1 MRRNLNYLKDS
12 SFLLKLDNEFNK
24 TYQAKINVLDLEEA
38 PVESIEGK
46 VLPGSTITIDGNSSV
61 RRTCSITFLAEDT
74 NNDLTDI
81 DNLLSINK
89 KIEILI
95 GIKNNIDR
103 VHYDDIIW
111 FPQGIYVIIQPS
123 ISQNANG
130 CLITLSCKDKMCLL
144 NGERGG
150 NLPTSVTFHEYDQEI
165 GSVEVESEE
174 KLFDLVTAG
183 QINEYTVYWYNE
195 EITVHN
201 EDEDINEII
210 YRPIYKMQNKQSGFK
225 DVQPNII
232 GTKIQLPQRIY
243 DIIYTLVCN
252 YGYEDEERI
261 YVNDLPLEMKQ
272 IVHQKTKV
280 GKKEKKI
287 DNPTLYFKEDGANCT
302 YTLTPPPEG
311 EDGQR
316 EFFTGDDIGYVYTD
330 FTYPG
335 ELVSNIGDNVCTIL
349 DKIKNTLSNYEYF
362 YDIDGNFVF
371 QEIQNYLNNAYD
383 PTDEYRLDEN
393 RKVYI
398 NDSLTPYNKIAIIND
413 SNYMVEY
420 NSNTRVAYTF
430 NEDTGLITS
439 YSNTLSYS
447 NLKNDFH
454 IQGKNDN
461 KDVIHYHL
469 VIKRKPKNFNTYK
482 VIYLS
487 DGRIRLKTDADSGYV
502 LYTPEDWR
510 AELYLQGMQAQKEQ
524 RRPDV
529 YQQELLDLFDDIY
542 DFQAKKF
549 KGDLINHPNSLKYF
563 FDYLEPLSGL
573 GDSSVDVIKTKI
585 HSYQQDGIKRLYNVD
600 IPDQVIIDKN
610 MDSVSKEILIEQ
622 LESQGQKYVELDND
636 IYSKITIGT
645 YCYTAQETAQELLY
659 QHTNYNETIV
669 LQAVPIYYLEPNT
682 RISVYNQKAGIY
694 GDYVIKSISLPI
706 DAGSIMTINAIR
718 ARERI

>member
-12 SFLLKLDNEFNK
+12 SFLLKLDNEFNR
-24 TYQAKINVLDLEEA
+24 TYQVKINVLDLEEA

-74 NNDLTDI
+74 VNDLTDI

-123 ISQNANG
+123 ITQNVSG

-165 GSVEVESEE
+165 GEMRVESEDE
-174 KLFDLVTAG
+174 LYYLVSIN
-183 QINEYTVYWYNE
+183 QINEYTVYQYIE
-195 EITVHN
+195 EIL
-201 EDEDINEII
+201 DEDNEGAI
-210 YRPIYKMQNKQSGFK
+210 RHEQVYKMQNKQKGFIS
-225 DVQPNII
+225 VSSSVI
-232 GTKIQLPQRIY
+232 GTKIAIPQCIY
-243 DIIYTLVCN
+243 DIVYTLVCN
-252 YGYEDEERI
+252 YGHEDEERI

-272 IVHQKTKV
+272 IVHQKTKDS
-280 GKKEKKI
+280 KEN
-287 DNPTLYFKEDGANCT
+287 NPSLYFKEENGSCM
-302 YTLTPPPEG
+302 YTLSAPPEG
-311 EDGQR
+311 QEDGQR
-316 EFFTGDDIGYVYTD
+316 EFLTGDDVGYVYTD

-335 ELVSNIGDNVCTIL
+335 KLISNIGDNVCTIL
-349 DKIKNTLSNYEYF
+349 DKIKNTLGNYEYF
-362 YDIDGNFVF
+362 YDTDGNFVF
-371 QEIQNYLNNAYD
+371 QEIQNYLNTAYD

-393 RKVYI
+393 RKVYM
-398 NDSLTPYNKIAIIND
+398 NDSLTQYNKLAVIND

-420 NSNTRVAYTF
+420 NSNTRVTYVF

-454 IQGKNDN
+454 IWGKNDN

-469 VIKRKPKNFNTYK
+469 VIKRKPQNFNTYE
-482 VIYLS
+482 VVYLD
-487 DGRIRLKTDADSGYV
+487 DGKIRLKTEDDPSSIIRS
-502 LYTPEDWR
+502 YTPEDQR
-510 AELYLQGMQAQKEQ
+510 AELYLQGLQAKKEQ
-524 RRPDV
+524 RRPDI

-542 DFQAKKF
+542 NFQEKKF
-549 KGDLINHPNSLKYF
+549 KADLVNHPNGLKYF

-573 GDSSVDVIKTKI
+573 GESSVDVIKTKI
-585 HSYQQDGIKRLYNVD
+585 HSYQQDKIKRLYNVD
-600 IPDQVIIDKN
+600 IPDYILINSN
-610 MDSVSKEILIEQ
+610 MDLISKEILINQ
-622 LESQGQKYVELDND
+622 LEEQGQKYIEIDST
-636 IYSKITIGT
+636 IYEKMTIGT
-645 YCYTAQETAQELLY
+645 YSYTAQETAQELLY

-682 RISVYNQKAGIY
+682 RISVYNKKAGIY
-694 GDYVIKSISLPI
+694 GDYVIKNISLPI
-706 DAGSIMTINAIR
+706 DAGGIMTINAIR

>member
-12 SFLLKLDNEFNK
+12 SFLLKLDNEFNR
-24 TYQAKINVLDLEEA
+24 TYQVKINVLDLEEA

-74 NNDLTDI
+74 VNDLTDI

-123 ISQNANG
+123 ITQNVSG

-165 GSVEVESEE
+165 GEMRVESEDE
-174 KLFDLVTAG
+174 LYYLVSIN
-183 QINEYTVYWYNE
+183 QINEYTAYQYIKE
-195 EITVHN
+195 TT
-201 EDEDINEII
+201 DEDTGGLRHELV
-210 YRPIYKMQNKQSGFK
+210 YKMQNRQHGFTT
-225 DVQPNII
+225 VYPSII
-232 GTKIQLPQRIY
+232 GTKIALPQRIY
-243 DIIYTLVCN
+243 DIVYTLVCN
-252 YGYEDEERI
+252 YGHEDEERI

-272 IVHQKTKV
+272 IVHQKTKDS
-280 GKKEKKI
+280 KEN
-287 DNPTLYFKEDGANCT
+287 NPSLYFKEENGSCM
-302 YTLTPPPEG
+302 YTLSAPPEG
-311 EDGQR
+311 QEDGQR
-316 EFFTGDDIGYVYTD
+316 EFLTGDDVGYVYTD

-335 ELVSNIGDNVCTIL
+335 KLISNIGDNVCTIL
-349 DKIKNTLSNYEYF
+349 DKIKNTLGNYEYF
-362 YDIDGNFVF
+362 YDTDGNFVF
-371 QEIQNYLNNAYD
+371 QEIQNYLNTAYD

-393 RKVYI
+393 RKVYM
-398 NDSLTPYNKIAIIND
+398 NDSLTQYNKLAVIND

-420 NSNTRVAYTF
+420 NSNTRVTYVF

-454 IQGKNDN
+454 IWGKNDN

-469 VIKRKPKNFNTYK
+469 VIKRKPQNFNTYE
-482 VIYLS
+482 VVYL
-487 DGRIRLKTDADSGYV
+487 DNGKIRLKTENDPSSIV
-502 LYTPEDWR
+502 KSYTPEDQR
-510 AELYLQGMQAQKEQ
+510 AELYLQGLQAKKEQ
-524 RRPDV
+524 RRPDI

-542 DFQAKKF
+542 NFQEKKF
-549 KGDLINHPNSLKYF
+549 KADLVNHPNGLKYF

-573 GDSSVDVIKTKI
+573 GESSVDVIKTKI
-585 HSYQQDGIKRLYNVD
+585 HSYQQDKIKRLYNVD
-600 IPDQVIIDKN
+600 IPDYILINSN
-610 MDSVSKEILIEQ
+610 MDLISKEILINQ
-622 LESQGQKYVELDND
+622 LEEQGQKYIEIDST
-636 IYSKITIGT
+636 IYEKMTIGT
-645 YCYTAQETAQELLY
+645 YSYTAQETAQELLY

-682 RISVYNQKAGIY
+682 RISVYNKKAGIY
-694 GDYVIKSISLPI
+694 GDYVIKNISLPI
-706 DAGSIMTINAIR
+706 DAGGIMTINAIR